1 MIWWHNGEQ
10 SMEENSVGLLLNILQ
25 QFEETSL
32 TSFKAII
39 DEKSNIGSCN
49 ILRDM
54 PKFVKPVF
62 RDSRM
67 LEKVVLPAIKD
78 SLSFTTRSLPFCL
91 LSALRHIDTGAH
103 LYSSWFYRVCFSN
116 KNKRNAFEYNLKGFY
131 ALFYLLILIFHSGI
145 GEGMGVRVFLE
156 MRLSVQKFRMRDSKP
171 WSKDQL

>member
-1 MIWWHNGEQ
+1 
-10 SMEENSVGLLLNILQ
+10 MEENSVGLLLNILQ

-49 ILRDM
+49 KLRDM

-78 SLSFTTRSLPFCL
+78 GLSFTIRSLPFCL

-103 LYSSWFYRVCFSN
+103 LYSS
-116 KNKRNAFEYNLKGFY
+116 
-131 ALFYLLILIFHSGI
+131 
-145 GEGMGVRVFLE
+145 
-156 MRLSVQKFRMRDSKP
+156 
-171 WSKDQL
+171 